1 MAATTRWRAI
11 GERAMNFKAG
21 DNRVFLL
28 AHTVLLGVVLV
39 GFARSFYLRELFLRN
54 ALDVPLQ
61 LHGIAL
67 TGWFG
72 LVFVQAAAMT
82 AGRRDL
88 HRRLAWLVALIL
100 PAVVGTSLFINTRL
114 SRTLASARDPENIF
128 VWGNY
133 MSLVAFVCLVT
144 AAIALRRR
152 PDAHRRLLLMASI
165 AIVGPA
171 FARFSFWP
179 VFGLGLEGAPAF
191 AIGGL
196 LLMLALA
203 VGVDLVRRGR
213 VHPATWAGVGAI
225 LATLVTGI
233 GIGVTGLGYQFLHA
247 AR

>member
-1 MAATTRWRAI
+1 M
-11 GERAMNFKAG
+11 GEAAMNFKAG
-21 DNRVFLL
+21 DNRVFLS
-28 AHTVLLGVVLV
+28 AHTVLLGVVLI
-39 GFARSFYLRELFLRN
+39 GFARSFYMRDLFFRN

-88 HRRLAWLVALIL
+88 HRRLAWLAALIL
-100 PAVVGTSLFINTRL
+100 PAVVATSLFINTRL
-114 SRTLASARDPENIF
+114 ARTLVSARDPENMF

-133 MSLVAFVCLVT
+133 MSLVAFVGLVT

-171 FARFSFWP
+171 FARLSFWP
-179 VFGLGLEGAPAF
+179 VFGLGVEGAPAF

-196 LLMLALA
+196 LLLLALA
-203 VGVDLVRRGR
+203 LGFDRVRRGR
-213 VHPATWAGVGAI
+213 VHPATWAGAGAI
-225 LATLVTGI
+225 LATVVMGV
-233 GIGVTGLGYQFLHA
+233 GIGVTGLGYQLLQA
-247 AR
+247 TR

>member
-1 MAATTRWRAI
+1 
-11 GERAMNFKAG
+11 MNSKTG
-21 DNRVFLL
+21 DNRVFLM

-39 GFARSFYLRELFLRN
+39 GFARSFYLRDLFLRN
-54 ALDVPLQ
+54 ALDVPLR

-72 LVFVQAAAMT
+72 LVFLQAAAMT

-88 HRRLAWLVALIL
+88 HRRLAWLVALVL
-100 PAVVGTSLFINTRL
+100 PAVVATSLFINTRL
-114 SRTLASARDPENIF
+114 ARTLTSARDPENMF

-133 MSLVAFVCLVT
+133 MSLVAFVGLVT
-144 AAIALRRR
+144 AAIMLCRR

-165 AIVGPA
+165 AIIGPA

-179 VFGLGLEGAPAF
+179 VFGLGIEGAPAF

-196 LLMLALA
+196 LLLLALA
-203 VGVDLVRRGR
+203 LGFDRIRRGR

-225 LATLVTGI
+225 VSTLVMGI
-233 GIGVTGLGYQFLHA
+233 GIGVTGLGYQLLHA
-247 AR
+247 VR